1 MTMESRLRRLGENVT
16 PSRAMHDRIFS
27 RIQERIEAPEA
38 LRIAA
43 EQIALDSDVHARVW
57 QRVSAVVT
65 QSPAAFFDRV
75 RTALL
80 PPVELSRD
88 LWQSYIL
95 PRLAPEQVTQR
106 SYKGVAW
113 VTAFAV
119 IMVTVRVSPGLFFAP
134 PLRAQSSV
142 MLLPTRGEVFVSIGG
157 LWQPVSGEMALVP
170 GMELKT
176 LDSEASILLRDDGVI
191 RMGVDTVIKLQD
203 LTERLEPAP
212 EIVPTL
218 LVSQGRVWVQGLVP
232 APLRGITVALSEGSV
247 TVNEGSVSI
256 IRDPLL
262 SVEVFN
268 RSAVVQRD
276 GHETRLTAGDRMQ
289 MWSQSVPLIRHIAA
303 TAYSDRW
310 VAQNISRDAV
320 HRRDI
325 AQLQQERRV
334 ARAGILPTSR
344 LYSVKRAAE
353 AVDVLLTFDGRARV
367 EKQIAYAGV
376 RLDEAAALIQE
387 GDSDAV
393 AGSLVEYKDALVA
406 LAGTSTN
413 ESEAQFLLQQA
424 VSVDSAE
431 TAAASFGDQS
441 YVLKQTVLEA
451 LAAIPGEGGEDHLQ
465 SVLLLDGLSTLA
477 EAAESGNNDQ
487 MAAAWSGLEPHL
499 ALMDSPESG
508 LDALS
513 VAEAKALLE
522 RFAVAVTDQKADLA
536 PAIRDAALAL
546 LPKEPV
552 TVLPRLTDEQVYDIA
567 SAITDRVFTYRMPRS
582 RRNQLLTE
590 LKEVQGNPDAG
601 RILRA
606 LYHAMPENTE
616 LVTPVRRSMTQL
628 KNEVVAD
635 AQ

>member
-1 MTMESRLRRLGENVT
+1 
-16 PSRAMHDRIFS
+16 
-27 RIQERIEAPEA
+27 
-38 LRIAA
+38 
-43 EQIALDSDVHARVW
+43 
-57 QRVSAVVT
+57 
-65 QSPAAFFDRV
+65 
-75 RTALL
+75 
-80 PPVELSRD
+80 
-88 LWQSYIL
+88 
-95 PRLAPEQVTQR
+95 
-106 SYKGVAW
+106 
-113 VTAFAV
+113 
-119 IMVTVRVSPGLFFAP
+119 
-134 PLRAQSSV
+134 
-142 MLLPTRGEVFVSIGG
+142 
-157 LWQPVSGEMALVP
+157 
-170 GMELKT
+170 
-176 LDSEASILLRDDGVI
+176 
-191 RMGVDTVIKLQD
+191 
-203 LTERLEPAP
+203 
-212 EIVPTL
+212 
-218 LVSQGRVWVQGLVP
+218 
-232 APLRGITVALSEGSV
+232 
-247 TVNEGSVSI
+247 
-256 IRDPLL
+256 
-262 SVEVFN
+262 
-268 RSAVVQRD
+268 
-276 GHETRLTAGDRMQ
+276 
-289 MWSQSVPLIRHIAA
+289 
-303 TAYSDRW
+303 
-310 VAQNISRDAV
+310 V

-393 AGSLVEYKDALVA
+393 VGSLVEYKEALVA
-406 LAGTSTN
+406 LAGSSTD

-441 YVLKQTVLEA
+441 YVLKQAVLEA
-451 LAAIPGEGGEDHLQ
+451 LAEIPGEGGGEHLQ

-477 EAAESGNNDQ
+477 EAAESGNNEQ

-508 LDALS
+508 LDAAS
-513 VAEAKALLE
+513 VTEAKALLE

-546 LPKEPV
+546 LPKDPV
-552 TVLPRLTDEQVYDIA
+552 TVQPHLTDEQVLA
-567 SAITDRVFTYRMPRS
+567 VVSAITDRVFTYRMPRS